1 MDTLRLL
8 VDVIVET
15 LIEYV
20 VWPGFGAATKRARDV
35 LWLHMESACH
45 RLMEGLGDKPCFVG

>member
-20 VWPGFGAATKRARDV
+20 VWPGFGAESKRARDV
-35 LWLHMESACH
+35 LRLHVESACH
-45 RLMEGLGDKPCFVG
+45 RFMEGLGDKPRFIG

>member
-20 VWPGFGAATKRARDV
+20 VWPGFGAESKRARDV

-45 RLMEGLGDKPCFVG
+45 RFMEGLGDKPCFVG